1 MGLVT
6 KAAEVSLPM
15 QSRQIDLPFLT
26 SILSDEGKMPQ
37 SISKDAVFG
46 LELLAATGREA
57 ASFGTRIP

>member
-1 MGLVT
+1 
-6 KAAEVSLPM
+6 M